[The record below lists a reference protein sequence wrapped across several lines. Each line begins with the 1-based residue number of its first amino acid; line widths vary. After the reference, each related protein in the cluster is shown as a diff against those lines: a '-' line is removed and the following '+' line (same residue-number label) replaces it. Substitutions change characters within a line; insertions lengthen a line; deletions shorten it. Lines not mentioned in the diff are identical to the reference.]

1 MMQNKSPINLVI
13 TCALNQELP
22 VEWIRSLG
30 YPILSLKALQS
41 GGLNALS
48 KSPSILFITTG
59 VGKKNSVDTALFIK
73 NNIQPLYVINIGT
86 CGNTTH
92 KFPLGEL
99 VIPEKIF
106 TKGSPELH
114 LDGRFPFPLFSL
126 KKIIPR
132 GILYSSLNRTHT
144 TSCDFIDMEAY
155 FQASVFH
162 NSPIFFHCIKSVSDY
177 ADSHTEITFQK
188 GLVLCRENI
197 KHLLSWLIKSH
208 QPPEICV
215 IVPTYNREKTIT
227 RCIDSILKQSYPAKE
242 IIVVDDGSTDNTL
255 HILEKYKGLIKVVK
269 NINNKGVSYS
279 RNIGTQHSIS
289 PWIAYLDSDDEWLPN
304 KLLDQARYL
313 SRHPH
318 YDILQ
323 SEEIWIRNGSRLN
336 KKSYHKKQEGF
347 IFEISL
353 ERCMITPSSVLISR
367 DLFNKYI
374 GFDDSLPSCEDY
386 DLWLRICR
394 HHPVGLDT
402 SESVIKYGGHAD
414 QLSEKYSAMDQFRV
428 KTMLKILEKEK
439 DTIFQNIIKKNLDKK
454 LGILI
459 QGFKKRNNL
468 EKIQY
473 YQNIRSR
480 IFS

>member
-13 TCALNQELP
+13 TFALNQELP
-22 VEWIRSLG
+22 VECIRSLG

-162 NSPIFFHCIKSVSDY
+162 NSPIFFYCIKSVSDH
-177 ADSHTEITFQK
+177 ADSHT
-188 GLVLCRENI
+188 
-197 KHLLSWLIKSH
+197 
-208 QPPEICV
+208 
-215 IVPTYNREKTIT
+215 
-227 RCIDSILKQSYPAKE
+227 
-242 IIVVDDGSTDNTL
+242 
-255 HILEKYKGLIKVVK
+255 
-269 NINNKGVSYS
+269 
-279 RNIGTQHSIS
+279 
-289 PWIAYLDSDDEWLPN
+289 
-304 KLLDQARYL
+304 
-313 SRHPH
+313 
-318 YDILQ
+318 
-323 SEEIWIRNGSRLN
+323 
-336 KKSYHKKQEGF
+336 
-347 IFEISL
+347 
-353 ERCMITPSSVLISR
+353 
-367 DLFNKYI
+367 
-374 GFDDSLPSCEDY
+374 
-386 DLWLRICR
+386 
-394 HHPVGLDT
+394 
-402 SESVIKYGGHAD
+402 
-414 QLSEKYSAMDQFRV
+414 
-428 KTMLKILEKEK
+428 
-439 DTIFQNIIKKNLDKK
+439 
-454 LGILI
+454 
-459 QGFKKRNNL
+459 
-468 EKIQY
+468 
-473 YQNIRSR
+473 
-480 IFS
+480 